1 MTEVTPASI
10 AYVATQVLFTFACPL
25 PPVGSQVAQLAPHV
39 QFNDYRET
47 GPGDA
52 SRFDPAEGV
61 LTVDAQLVTA
71 TSAPVGGNQVPLLLS
86 SSKIQATQHLTL
98 LSKYAAGYETAQAV
112 SAVLR
117 NQLPTS
123 EGPAPRRKRITSDEI
138 RIVRRTS
145 AAVVVE
151 NLRRKW
157 QTSCDKTGGRLT
169 SVLGLVIHTHSQTSF
184 GTLLNLGTL
193 ASIVEHVRVLYDL
206 KHGGIIPGGKASS
219 LINASRW
226 LI

>member
-52 SRFDPAEGV
+52 SRFDPATGV
-61 LTVDAQLVTA
+61 LTVNPQLVTP
-71 TSAPVGGNQVPLLLS
+71 TSAPASGNQVRLQVS
-86 SSKIQATQHLTL
+86 SSKIQATQRLTL
-98 LSKYAAGYETAQAV
+98 LSQYAAGYKIAQDV
-112 SAVLR
+112 SAALR
-117 NQLPTS
+117 NQPTS
-123 EGPAPRRKRITSDEI
+123 AGPAPKRKRIASDEI
-138 RIVRRTS
+138 RIVRRPS
-145 AAVVVE
+145 AAVVVK
-151 NLRRKW
+151 NLLHEW
-157 QTSCDKTGGRLT
+157 QTSCDRTGGRLT

-184 GTLLNLGTL
+184 GTPLIPGTL
-193 ASIVEHVRVLYDL
+193 ASIVDHVKVLYNL